1 MSRSHQF
8 RLFVWLACMALA
20 ALLIWRAPFRADMS
34 MFLPEKP
41 SAQQRLL
48 LNNLAAGSAGRM
60 LLVGVEGV
68 AENKRGE
75 FSTRF
80 SEALSQ
86 NTAVA
91 RVNNGSPESSRAD
104 QEFVFRHRYLLSNR
118 LSEASFTP
126 AGLRSA
132 IDNSVQEIASSAG
145 MLTKNLLTSDPTG
158 ETLAL
163 VGQLSGAG
171 NITIHDGVWTSTDG
185 KRLLFVCYTKAGGAD
200 LDGQESALEA
210 IRTTFA
216 DTKTQVTQANAKLFL
231 TGPGVFATESRD
243 AIRSDVSRLSTLG
256 TVLIL
261 IALFIALRSLR
272 LISVGIVPM
281 LSSVLVATATIAV
294 MYGSVHGM
302 VLGFGTTLIGEAVDY
317 ALYYLVR
324 SKQPNTSASHF
335 WRAIRLGMTI
345 SVIGF
350 GALFLS
356 GFPGLKQLAVFSIAG
371 LLTAVLVT
379 RFVLPIITG
388 PHHQGASFDRLD
400 ARLHAWSS
408 RARRWRWLTLLPVC
422 IAATVIWQHR
432 EHLWSSNLSS
442 LNPVSAGAQKL
453 DEELRAATGS
463 PDVRLLVAVQGADE
477 QAVLQAFERLTPR
490 LNKLVSQGVI
500 AGFESPAQ
508 WLPSKAEQARRRALL
523 PSAAVLRER
532 LGTALQPSAQGAPA
546 PMRADRLEPFVLAIE
561 QTAQL
566 PDITRASLAKSQ
578 LGLLIESLM
587 YESPDHATPADQ
599 RYNGLI
605 SLRLPSGQA
614 ANAQLVST
622 LQTELSQAQP
632 LYVLDLM
639 SEANAM
645 YASYLGESFR
655 VAGYG
660 GLGIALL
667 LLLTTRS
674 LWSTARILWPLLI
687 ALSLVVGLFAWRGIP
702 LSLLHLIGLFLM
714 IAVGSN
720 YSLFAWMATA
730 TADSEAPSTPSAQL
744 LACMTTVIG
753 FGVLSF
759 SQVPLL
765 SALGSTVGLGAGLSL
780 LFSWIWL
787 GTRRA

>member
-1 MSRSHQF
+1 MP
-8 RLFVWLACMALA
+8 RLHKIHLVAWLACMALA

-68 AENKRGE
+68 SADQRGE
-75 FSTRF
+75 FSRRF
-80 SEALSQ
+80 SQALI
-86 NTAVA
+86 NNPAVA
-91 RVNNGSPESSRAD
+91 RVNNGSPDALRAD
-104 QEFVFRHRYLLSNR
+104 QEFVFRHRYLLSDR
-118 LSEASFTP
+118 LTSDSFT
-126 AGLRSA
+126 AQGLRTS
-132 IDNSVQEIASSAG
+132 INNSIQELASSAG

-158 ETLAL
+158 ETIAL
-163 VGQLSGAG
+163 INQLSGAG
-171 NITIHDGVWTSTDG
+171 SITLNDGVWTSTDG

-200 LDGQESALEA
+200 LDGQELALQA
-210 IRTTFA
+210 IRSTFLH
-216 DTKTQVTQANAKLFL
+216 TQTALAQSSATLFL

-261 IALFIALRSLR
+261 LALFIALRSVR

-281 LSSVLVATATIAV
+281 LSSVLVATATIAFL
-294 MYGSVHGM
+294 YGSVHGM

-324 SKQPNTSASHF
+324 SKQPQTSSSHF

-350 GALFLS
+350 AALFLS

-371 LLTAVLVT
+371 LVTAVLVT

-388 PHHQGASFDRLD
+388 PHHQGASFDGLD
-400 ARLHAWSS
+400 ARLHRWSEN
-408 RARRWRWLTLLPVC
+408 ARRWRWLTLFPLALALAMV
-422 IAATVIWQHR
+422 WQHR
-432 EHLWSSNLSS
+432 DHLWSNNLSS

-463 PDVRLLVAVQGADE
+463 PDVRLLVAVQGANE

-508 WLPSKAEQARRRALL
+508 WMPSQAAQAQRRALL
-523 PSAAVLRER
+523 PTADLLRER
-532 LGTALQPSAQGAPA
+532 VALALSASAQGIPPA
-546 PMRADRLEPFVLAIE
+546 LRADRLEPFIAAIDE
-561 QTAQL
+561 TARL
-566 PDITRASLAKSQ
+566 PDITRASLASSQ

-587 YESPDHATPADQ
+587 YESPDPDTPADQ

-622 LQTELSQAQP
+622 LQTELSQVQQ

-667 LLLTTRS
+667 LLFTTRS

-687 ALSLVVGLFAWRGIP
+687 ALAMVVGLFAWRGTP
-702 LSLLHLIGLFLM
+702 LTLLHLIGLFLM
-714 IAVGSN
+714 VAVGSN
-720 YSLFAWMATA
+720 YALFAWMSTDS
-730 TADSEAPSTPSAQL
+730 TQSEAPSTPSAQL

-780 LFSWIWL
+780 LFSWIWI
-787 GTRRA
+787 GTRRT